1 MQGARE
7 WASESDEGSVSDAG
21 GEVGS
26 APCGEDR
33 RPREDHPTLAAYRAR
48 ARRSNL
54 WSPRRYECFREL
66 VGELDDEGV
75 AEGLTNTEEEAG
87 DGVVTVE
94 EEAGVGTVVRFHP
107 AAVRGDARRS
117 QKKAFRTLCDF
128 WMREAEDVS
137 IGELHVH
144 LESVTSSEVARIM
157 SCASGADVRLGIGI
171 WSTLPCRVGI
181 VRVHEPLSP
190 PWAWSAARLVLP
202 QLLPRKVLAKTAFL
216 QPDRAASEQ
225 REVDG

>member
-7 WASESDEGSVSDAG
+7 WASESDEGRASEAG
-21 GEVGS
+21 RTARS
-26 APCGEDR
+26 ALREELG

-54 WSPRRYECFREL
+54 WSPRRYGCFREL
-66 VGELDDEGV
+66 VAELDGGGAEEGV
-75 AEGLTNTEEEAG
+75 AVKEEEGG
-87 DGVVTVE
+87 DDVVTVE

-107 AAVRGDARRS
+107 AAVRGEARQS

-171 WSTLPCRVGI
+171 WSTLPCRVGL